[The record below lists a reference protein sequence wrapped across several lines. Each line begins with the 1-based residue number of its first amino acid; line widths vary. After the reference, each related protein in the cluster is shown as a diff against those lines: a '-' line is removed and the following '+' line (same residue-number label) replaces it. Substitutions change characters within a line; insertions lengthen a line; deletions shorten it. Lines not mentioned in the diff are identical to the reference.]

1 MNFDMIVL
9 FGFDKSFP
17 RFKFF
22 MRSNRIV
29 KLRFKFMLLLKLFL
43 LFLNQHLRFRMRI
56 EFMLKFI
63 RYCWSHV
70 FVWLDWNRSN
80 LLSWN
85 FRFKF
90 NCRLIRKVLQI
101 TCPQRFKGS
110 IIRVGGLNSLIVD
123 RRCGNNVF

>member
-1 MNFDMIVL
+1 MDFDMIVL
-9 FGFDKSFP
+9 FWFNESFP

-22 MRSNRIV
+22 MRRNRIL
-29 KLRFKFMLLLKLFL
+29 KLRFKLMFLLKLSFL
-43 LFLNQHLRFRMRI
+43 LLNQLLGFWMRI

-63 RYCWSHV
+63 WYCRSHV
-70 FVWLDWNRSN
+70 LISFNRN
-80 LLSWN
+80 RDKLMSWI
-85 FRFKF
+85 FRFEF

-110 IIRVGGLNSLIVD
+110 IIWIWGLNSFKVH